1 MYPEKKPIIVLNE
14 NEEVILKVNAV
25 FVNGFI
31 PDNPYFGGTPYF
43 GGRESRMEDGIF
55 IITNQRIYFYRKKPN
70 FPRCSELSI
79 KFSEISKVEEKNLFI
94 LLPFFIVFNLSNG
107 NELKFSFGFGR
118 KKPLEL
124 LQTLLKK

>member
-1 MYPEKKPIIVLNE
+1 M
-14 NEEVILKVNAV
+14 
-25 FVNGFI
+25 
-31 PDNPYFGGTPYF
+31 
-43 GGRESRMEDGIF
+43 DGIF
-55 IITNQRIYFYRKKPN
+55 IITNQRIYFRSKKH
-70 FPRCSELSI
+70 FITRDLFKEELSI